1 MLNSVP
7 NTATQTITPQTALPD
22 ASDNASSLVG
32 YNINNYVFGDLNG
45 TDTYTP
51 NSQNQTVQNNQ
62 MNPNATNPITNKKTN
77 PILGILG
84 LGALVGAGYIG
95 IKKAKGQKITLP
107 KFETIKTTIT
117 DFLNK
122 FKKEAPKKA

>member
-84 LGALVGAGYIG
+84 LGALIGAGYIG

-122 FKKEAPKKA
+122 FKTPFRQL

>member
-1 MLNSVP
+1 MLNTVP
-7 NTATQTITPQTALPD
+7 NTAAQTTTPQMALPD

-107 KFETIKTTIT
+107 KFETIKATIT

>member
-77 PILGILG
+77 PILGIIG
-84 LGALVGAGYIG
+84 LGALIGAGYVG

>member
-1 MLNSVP
+1 MLNTVP
-7 NTATQTITPQTALPD
+7 NTAAQTTTPQMALPD

-77 PILGILG
+77 PIFGILG
-84 LGALVGAGYIG
+84 LGALIGAGYIG

>member
-1 MLNSVP
+1 MLNTVP

-84 LGALVGAGYIG
+84 LGALIGAGYIG

>member
-84 LGALVGAGYIG
+84 LGALIGAGYIG

>member
-84 LGALVGAGYIG
+84 LGALIGAGYIG
-95 IKKAKGQKITLP
+95 IKKAKGQKIELP
-107 KFETIKTTIT
+107 KFETIKTKVT

>member
-51 NSQNQTVQNNQ
+51 NSQNQTVQNSQ

-84 LGALVGAGYIG
+84 LGALIGAGYIG

>member
-1 MLNSVP
+1 MLNTVP
-7 NTATQTITPQTALPD
+7 NTAAQTTTPQMALPD

-84 LGALVGAGYIG
+84 LGAGYIG

>member
-1 MLNSVP
+1 MLNTVP
-7 NTATQTITPQTALPD
+7 NTAAQTTTPQMALPD

-95 IKKAKGQKITLP
+95 IKKQKGKKLLCLNLKQLKQQLP
-107 KFETIKTTIT
+107 IF
-117 DFLNK
+117 
-122 FKKEAPKKA
+122 